1 MKIAPSKFQLG
12 SSVIFGGTVIES
24 QNHAGGKTV
33 YLSPTQ
39 EKLDAFLDFPTPSCK
54 TDVQSIMGA
63 VAQLKRWV
71 PGIMLLSTG
80 MQKLTG
86 NSTPFFWN
94 QDLQGELDAMKSALK
109 EHVKLT
115 PLDTSTDLLVWSDAA
130 PSEGMCY
137 IITQYKRKA
146 AKRRRKPN
154 HQKKP
159 DPDIQRRLE
168 NLTLN
173 LEDFAVEEDK
183 SKTPSDNH
191 SGM

>member
-1 MKIAPSKFQLG
+1 MSVSESDVSKLLNVEAASADDSASAVRLEEDLSKGISCGNLEG
-12 SSVIFGGTVIES
+12 S
-24 QNHAGGKTV
+24 
-33 YLSPTQ
+33 
-39 EKLDAFLDFPTPSCK
+39 
-54 TDVQSIMGA
+54 
-63 VAQLKRWV
+63 
-71 PGIMLLSTG
+71 
-80 MQKLTG
+80 
-86 NSTPFFWN
+86 
-94 QDLQGELDAMKSALK
+94 
-109 EHVKLT
+109 
-115 PLDTSTDLLVWSDAA
+115 
-130 PSEGMCY
+130 Y
-137 IITQYKRKA
+137 IITQYRRKA